1 TSRSI
6 ASGSSSTINVRK
18 TGSVF
23 IERKRHGQVDEEP
36 AGIER
41 AHAAMAASAKS
52 RGDAIRDVAQAK
64 AGASIGL
71 LAGGA
76 RFSV

>member
-1 TSRSI
+1 
-6 ASGSSSTINVRK
+6 
-18 TGSVF
+18 
-23 IERKRHGQVDEEP
+23 EP

-76 RFSV
+76 RFSVILDRQKKETVPGARADTDRDGAT